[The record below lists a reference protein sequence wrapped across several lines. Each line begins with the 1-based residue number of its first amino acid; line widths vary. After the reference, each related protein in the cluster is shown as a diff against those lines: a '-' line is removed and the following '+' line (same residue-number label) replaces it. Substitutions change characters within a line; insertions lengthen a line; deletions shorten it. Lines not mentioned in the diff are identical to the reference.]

1 MRDWSMDMFIGKYNK
16 SLIITYVGVAFALIG
31 MNLALLGN
39 LKFCMVCMVIAGV
52 CDLFDGKVA
61 RMCKRTEEEK
71 LFGIQ
76 IDSLADMVG
85 FVVFPVIIGYS
96 IGLNAWYNILGYVLL
111 VLAGI
116 TRLGFFNISVSETN
130 KDVPVKTYS
139 GLPVTSTSIIIPLLW
154 FACEAI
160 KGLSFE
166 MIYPFVTYLIAFLF
180 VFNIKIPKLK
190 GKAYVV
196 VAIVALLGLALLLWV

>member
-1 MRDWSMDMFIGKYNK
+1 MFIGKYDK
-16 SLIITYVGVAFALIG
+16 SVVVTFLGTLSAMIGMYFILGYDEPRLTGAIICLII
-31 MNLALLGN
+31 
-39 LKFCMVCMVIAGV
+39 AGI
-52 CDLFDGKVA
+52 CDMFDGKVA

-166 MIYPFVTYLIAFLF
+166 TIYPFVTYLIAFLF

>member
-1 MRDWSMDMFIGKYNK
+1 MFIGKYNR
-16 SLIITYVGVAFALIG
+16 SLILTYIGVAFAIFG
-31 MNLALLGN
+31 MNFALKGEI
-39 LKFCMVCMVIAGV
+39 KIAMICMVIAGV

-96 IGLNAWYNILGYVLL
+96 IGLNNWYNILGYVLL

-116 TRLGFFNISVSETN
+116 TRLGFFNITVSETN
-130 KDVPVKTYS
+130 KDVPVTTYS

-154 FACEAI
+154 FVCEVI
-160 KGLSFE
+160 SISFK
-166 MIYPFVTYLIAFLF
+166 MIFPFVTYIIAFLF
-180 VFNIKIPKLK
+180 VFNFKIPKLK
-190 GKAYVV
+190 GKAYLIVSIIA
-196 VAIVALLGLALLLWV
+196 AIGLALLALI

>member
-1 MRDWSMDMFIGKYNK
+1 MFIGKYNK
-16 SLIITYVGVAFALIG
+16 SLIITYVGVAFAIIG
-31 MNLALLGN
+31 MNFALKGN
-39 LKFCMVCMVIAGV
+39 LKECMVCMVIAGV

-85 FVVFPVIIGYS
+85 FVVFPVVIGYS
-96 IGLNAWYNILGYVLL
+96 IGLDNWYHILGYVLL

-116 TRLGFFNISVSETN
+116 TRLGFFNISVAETN

-139 GLPVTSTSIIIPLLW
+139 GLPVTSTSIIVPFLW
-154 FACEAI
+154 FVCKAL
-160 KGLSFE
+160 KGLA
-166 MIYPFVTYLIAFLF
+166 FVTVYPIAMYLIAFFF

-190 GKAYVV
+190 GKAYIV
-196 VAIVALLGLALLLWV
+196 VAVVALIGLALLMWI

>member
-1 MRDWSMDMFIGKYNK
+1 MFIGKYNK
-16 SLIITYVGVAFALIG
+16 TLILTYLGVAFALIG
-31 MNLALLGN
+31 MNFALQGN
-39 LKFCMVCMVIAGV
+39 FKYAMICMVVAGV

-71 LFGIQ
+71 CFGIE

-96 IGLNAWYNILGYVLL
+96 LGLNAWYNILGYVFL

-116 TRLGFFNISVSETN
+116 TRLGFFNISVVETN

-139 GLPVTSTSIIIPLLW
+139 GLPVTSTSIIVPFFW
-154 FACEAI
+154 FVCELI
-160 KGLSFE
+160 KGLSFSS
-166 MIYPFVTYLIAFLF
+166 IYIYIIYVVALLF
-180 VFNIKIPKLK
+180 ILNIKIPKLK
-190 GKAYVV
+190 GKAYII
-196 VAIVALLGLALLLWV
+196 VAIIAAIALGLIFLI